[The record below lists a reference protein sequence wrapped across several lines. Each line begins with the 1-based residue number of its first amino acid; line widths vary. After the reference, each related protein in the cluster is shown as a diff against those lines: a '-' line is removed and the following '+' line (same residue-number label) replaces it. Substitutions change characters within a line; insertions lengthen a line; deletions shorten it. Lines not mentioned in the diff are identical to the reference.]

1 MRNPKQGAKL
11 PNECFDVLKSSGEL
25 ITVKAYQSGYYRY
38 NQEPYQSLCESEG
51 ITMDELADELNKAR
65 DITKGQRE
73 AMSWGSLMGWD
84 GKLAD
89 PMSYDE
95 KGNIIKEML

>member
-25 ITVKAYQSGYYRY
+25 IRIKANESGYYRTD
-38 NQEPYQSLCESEG
+38 QEPAQSLCESKG
-51 ITMDELADELNKAR
+51 VTMDELADELNKAR

-73 AMSWGSLMGWD
+73 AMSWGSVMGWD

-89 PMSYDE
+89 PKSYDE
-95 KGNIIKEML
+95 KGKIIKGLL

>member
-1 MRNPKQGAKL
+1 MKNPKQGTKL
-11 PNECFDVLKSSGEL
+11 PDECFDVLRSSGEL
-25 ITVKAYQSGYYRY
+25 IRIKANESGYFRID
-38 NQEPYQSLCESEG
+38 QEPAKSLCESKDM
-51 ITMDELADELNKAR
+51 TMDELADEINKAM

>member
-1 MRNPKQGAKL
+1 MTKQRTKL

-25 ITVKAYQSGYYRY
+25 ITVKANESGYYKY
-38 NQEPYQSLCESEG
+38 NQEPLQSLCESKG
-51 ITMDELADELNKAR
+51 ITMDELADELNKEM

-73 AMSWGSLMGWD
+73 AMSWGSMMGWN

-95 KGNIIKEML
+95 KGKIIKEML